1 MQKFNHG
8 GREEKALHVGALPH
22 ALHFF
27 AGKDVFDMT
36 AIERMVSA
44 GMSEAAA
51 SETAMWYMAQGD
63 DDGLES
69 YVTALEALKDMEARR
84 GIRTLQS

>member
-1 MQKFNHG
+1 
-8 GREEKALHVGALPH
+8 
-22 ALHFF
+22 
-27 AGKDVFDMT
+27 MT
-36 AIERMVSA
+36 LIERMVAA
-44 GMSEAAA
+44 GMARESAA
-51 SETAMWYMAQGD
+51 ETAMWYMAQGD